1 MKKILSGLLIAAM
14 LLTAA
19 AGCSETKSAEETGGA
34 EASADAGGV
43 TNIQPEEETETE
55 ETVHLPDLPQDLAFA
70 GHAFTILNNDYSI
83 PVWSQIDIGAE
94 ELNGVQINDAVFNRN
109 TTISERY
116 DCTIVSMKS
125 MDVNGDIGR
134 FVKSGDSTVDMATV
148 HLRTFGVHAQSGYFV
163 ELNTVDSMNLSEPW
177 YDQNSVSDLSVNH
190 RLYGAATDI
199 TLMDEQA
206 TTAMVF
212 NKALYEDYR
221 LADTWGDV
229 YDVVRDE
236 KWDYDT
242 LSGMISSVSEDLD
255 GDGNRTEK
263 DRWGMLF
270 QRDTLTSFLNGFG
283 IRVMTK
289 NGEDIPEL
297 TLMTD
302 EGVVVLDRIFDLLY
316 QPENC
321 LNVMKYFGDA
331 TWSDDMVTTFEANN
345 ALLMWIRMADVENL
359 RIMDVDFG
367 ILPIPKYTAEQNDYI
382 CAVNPYV
389 GTVTCILQ
397 TNYDPHMT
405 GYFIEAM
412 AAESRYTLL
421 PAYYDVNL
429 KGKISRDV
437 ESQDMLD
444 IIFTHRAY
452 DLGQTYDPGNFS
464 NTLIYMTMNEDRDF
478 ASKWASSQKMINKSL
493 EKILKNFQ

>member
-1 MKKILSGLLIAAM
+1 MNKLTSRERLMRIFRGEEIDRPALKLWGAGPDVGWQLHEAYRPVSELAAQTTD
-14 LLTAA
+14 LF
-19 AGCSETKSAEETGGA
+19 AGAGGYWLNPMFGTDNRTKVDTWKTETGDPLWLDHHTRIHTPKG
-34 EASADAGGV
+34 E
-43 TNIQPEEETETE
+43 IEM
-55 ETVHLPDLPQDLAFA
+55 VHRVSQISEPGYDMEHYVKDEDDIEKLL
-70 GHAFTILNNDYSI
+70 SI
-83 PVWSQIDIGAE
+83 P
-94 ELNGVQINDAVFNRN
+94 
-109 TTISERY
+109 
-116 DCTIVSMKS
+116 
-125 MDVNGDIGR
+125 
-134 FVKSGDSTVDMATV
+134 
-148 HLRTFGVHAQSGYFV
+148 
-163 ELNTVDSMNLSEPW
+163 
-177 YDQNSVSDLSVNH
+177 
-190 RLYGAATDI
+190 
-199 TLMDEQA
+199 
-206 TTAMVF
+206 
-212 NKALYEDYR
+212 
-221 LADTWGDV
+221 
-229 YDVVRDE
+229 
-236 KWDYDT
+236 YDT

-359 RIMDVDFG
+359 RTMDVDFG

-478 ASKWASSQKMINKSL
+478 ASKWASGQKMINKSL